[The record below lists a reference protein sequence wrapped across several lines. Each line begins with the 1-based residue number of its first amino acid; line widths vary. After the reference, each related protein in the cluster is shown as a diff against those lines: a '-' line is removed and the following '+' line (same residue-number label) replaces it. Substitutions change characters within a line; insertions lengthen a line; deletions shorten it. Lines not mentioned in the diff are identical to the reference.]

1 MCFTPCTGSVL
12 QDRSPGSSVSNPPDV
27 IQTPTL
33 NEHDY
38 LYSGP
43 EPSAVEMLEAAQMR
57 IAQLEAALE
66 QKAPFTW
73 LQMKPDSTVRFYTGF
88 PTFEILVKTFNA
100 LQPTAENMYSWSQM
114 QRLRGEGTDDIDKLR
129 SSVKQ
134 CKLSLF
140 DQFVLVLQKLRV
152 GTFHQVLADNFNI
165 SLPTVSRIFISW
177 INFLYFMLG
186 SFCIWPT
193 REKIRQHA
201 PACFKVHY
209 PRCRGIIDATEIKV
223 QTPSSMVLNSEMYSS
238 YKSHTTYKGNVVIA
252 PSGEIIHVS
261 ALFEGS
267 ISDKELVKR
276 SGLFPLLE
284 PGDQLMADK
293 GFDIKDILEPIGCE
307 ITIPAFLA
315 SKGQFSKEELLHS
328 KKIHNVRVHVERA
341 IRRVKEFHFFDHV
354 VPLTVAGSIN
364 QIWTVSCLITNFQ
377 GPLLQKTP

>member
-1 MCFTPCTGSVL
+1 M
-12 QDRSPGSSVSNPPDV
+12 SPSSSGLNPPDV
-27 IQTPTL
+27 VQTPTL

-73 LQMKPDSTVRFYTGF
+73 LQIKPDSTVRFYTGF
-88 PTFEILVKTFNA
+88 PTFEILVNTFNA
-100 LQPTAENMYSWSQM
+100 LQPTAENMYSWSQI
-114 QRLRGEGTDDIDKLR
+114 QRLKGEGTDDIDKLR
-129 SSVKQ
+129 SSLKQ

-140 DQFVLVLQKLRV
+140 DQFYLVLQKLRV
-152 GTFHQVLADNFNI
+152 GTFNQVLADNFKI

-201 PACFKVHY
+201 PACFRVHY

-223 QTPSSMVLNSEMYSS
+223 QAPSSMVLNSEMYSS
-238 YKSHTTYKGNVVIA
+238 YKGHTTYKGNVVIA

-267 ISDKELVKR
+267 ISDKELVKK

-293 GFDIKDILEPIGCE
+293 GFDIRDILEPIGCE
-307 ITIPAFLA
+307 ITIPAFLS
-315 SKGQFSKEELLHS
+315 SKGQFSKEELVHS

-341 IRRVKEFHFFDHV
+341 IRRVKEFHFFDNV

-377 GPLLQKTP
+377 GPLF